1 MYIVQSSAG
10 DEMTRQRINS
20 SLRNGAGSAFH
31 FDGRATAKLRG
42 P

>member
-10 DEMTRQRINS
+10 DEMTRQRI
-20 SLRNGAGSAFH
+20 LRNGAGSAFH
-31 FDGRATAKLRG
+31 FDGPATAKLRG